1 MNKGVLETLV
11 PETKAQ
17 FIEAFPQSADLIQNT
32 EIYVILNSNREKKR
46 LEVFER
52 CAARV
57 KEDGPNE
64 GEAVIGANG
73 RAVIIYAT
81 VIKSQAR
88 FKKVLWHELGHI
100 YSQALSRELFEEAE
114 KDMLLDNDTLIRNGM
129 CIWSEFIAEVI
140 SYIVEDTMPRASA
153 WQSVAI
159 MENLMDEAVNS
170 GNLSPYPLAFFNAML
185 YEDPT
190 VVAWREQNDY
200 VVPGLNNCD
209 DDILPLLKNISD
221 VLGEQLQ
228 KEDFVSITRET
239 LESIGNCVNELWDF
253 CEMAVF
259 SRTMQKWKKGLSDL
273 L

>member
-1 MNKGVLETLV
+1 MNKGVLETLI

-17 FIEAFPQSADLIQNT
+17 FLRAFPQSADLIDNT
-32 EIYVILNSNREKKR
+32 EIFIILNSNREKKR

-52 CAARV
+52 CGARV

-73 RAVIIYAT
+73 RAVIIYAS

-88 FKKVLWHELGHI
+88 FKRVLWHELGHI
-100 YSQALSRELFEEAE
+100 YSQALNSELFAEAE
-114 KDMLLDNDTLIRNGM
+114 KDMLADNDTLIRNGM
-129 CIWSEFIAEVI
+129 CIWTEFIAEVI
-140 SYIVEDTMPRASA
+140 AYIVEDAIPRASA

-170 GNLSPYPLAFFNAML
+170 GNLAPYPLAFFNAML

-190 VVAWREQNDY
+190 VVAWREQNEY

-209 DDILPLLKNISD
+209 DDILPLLKNLSD

-228 KEDFVSITRET
+228 KEEFVCVSRDM
-239 LESIGNCVNELWDF
+239 LEKIGECVNELWDF
-253 CEMAVF
+253 CEMSVF
-259 SRTMQKWKKGLSDL
+259 SNTIKRWKSDMSDL
-273 L
+273 H